1 MKKLF
6 FALMAVVAISFTACS
21 GSKGDAAAEVTE
33 SLEQG
38 LSSGDA
44 NSFKDKLTGVVDKV
58 KTLVTQNPEQ
68 AKEYLAK
75 AQEFLKANAD
85 KVTALVGNNATI
97 AGLVSAITEAKPDDV
112 ISGLFGAAVDKAQ
125 GAQDAVEGAVEGAQ
139 DAVEGAVEGAVQ
151 GAQDAVEG
159 AVQGA
164 QQAVEGAV
172 QGAQEAAQ
180 QQVDQ
185 VKENVNEGLQKAVD
199 QIKL

>member
-164 QQAVEGAV
+164 Q
-172 QGAQEAAQ
+172 EAAQ

>member
-1 MKKLF
+1 MKKLL

-38 LSSGDA
+38 LNSGDA
-44 NSFKDKLTGVVDKV
+44 NSFKDKLTAVVDKV
-58 KTLVTQNPEQ
+58 KTLVTENPEQ

-75 AQEFLKANAD
+75 AQEFLKANAE

-112 ISGLFGAAVDKAQ
+112 ISGLFGAAVE
-125 GAQDAVEGAVEGAQ
+125 GAQDAAQGAVEGAQ
-139 DAVEGAVEGAVQ
+139 DAVEGAVQ

-164 QQAVEGAV
+164 QEAVEGAV
-172 QGAQEAAQ
+172 QGAQEAVQ

>member
-1 MKKLF
+1 MKKLL

-38 LSSGDA
+38 LNSGDA
-44 NSFKDKLTGVVDKV
+44 NSFKDKLTAVVDKV
-58 KTLVTQNPEQ
+58 KTLVTENPEQ

-75 AQEFLKANAD
+75 AQEFLKANAE
-85 KVTALVGNNATI
+85 KVTALVGNNATL

-112 ISGLFGAAVDKAQ
+112 ISGLFGAAV
-125 GAQDAVEGAVEGAQ
+125 E
-139 DAVEGAVEGAVQ
+139 

-164 QQAVEGAV
+164 QEAV
-172 QGAQEAAQ
+172 Q